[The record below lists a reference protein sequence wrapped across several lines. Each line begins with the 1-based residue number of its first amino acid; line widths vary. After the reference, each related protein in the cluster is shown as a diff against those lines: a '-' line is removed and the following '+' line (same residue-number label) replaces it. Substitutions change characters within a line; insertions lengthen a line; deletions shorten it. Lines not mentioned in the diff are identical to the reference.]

1 MAQRPV
7 SAQTAPV
14 RDRRDVCRGPVTC
27 SRPAQCSFTVQVDP
41 APLGSIQQVSGALG
55 TQMKYAAARSE
66 IVVLAHED
74 LDSLEAT
81 PFDSISAGVNYT
93 IVTVEGLQY
102 YSVSTVTEVTPV
114 LYQIMVSL
122 TSLQA
127 GAPTYTTYSYT
138 SDDW

>member
-1 MAQRPV
+1 MIAALV
-7 SAQTAPV
+7 VFS
-14 RDRRDVCRGPVTC
+14 
-27 SRPAQCSFTVQVDP
+27 
-41 APLGSIQQVSGALG
+41 LGVLMVVQVSGALG

>member
-1 MAQRPV
+1 M
-7 SAQTAPV
+7 
-14 RDRRDVCRGPVTC
+14 
-27 SRPAQCSFTVQVDP
+27 SRLPWSSTHRQGGFTLIEVIAALVVFS
-41 APLGSIQQVSGALG
+41 LGVLMVVQVSGALG

-102 YSVSTVTEVTPV
+102 YRVSTVTEVTPV

-122 TSLQA
+122 TSLKA
-127 GAPTYTTYSYT
+127 GAPTYTRYSYA